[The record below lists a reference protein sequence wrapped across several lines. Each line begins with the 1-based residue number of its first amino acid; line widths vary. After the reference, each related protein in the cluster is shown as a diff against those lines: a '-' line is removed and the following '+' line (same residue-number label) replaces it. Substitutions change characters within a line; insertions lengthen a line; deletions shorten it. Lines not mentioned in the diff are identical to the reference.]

1 MVVPISHQCCERQPV
16 YEEKK
21 LQQKTKAIILS
32 SLDTRQM
39 KLKEEG
45 RDDDR
50 NRHQHERGRKRM
62 TTTFLSKNFMMMLMK
77 LMVFVAGDS
86 VLKAREMKG
95 KEIFCQERR
104 ILVDEE
110 EGAIFLSLSLKKT
123 FKALDVFIFFFRL
136 EILDLRGMYYLPIL
150 LRLPFNPFSSE
161 FFEIQNYTQDKHLE
175 DDSSLISSSS

>member
-62 TTTFLSKNFMMMLMK
+62 TTTFLSKNFMMMVK

-86 VLKAREMKG
+86 VLKAR

-104 ILVDEE
+104 ILVDEEEE

-123 FKALDVFIFFFRL
+123 FKAPDVFIFFFRL